1 MPLFLPISLCLIVAL
16 GLGLVLGW
24 VLKSQVA
31 KKYLLNLEETWAA
44 RLYDKQHEWELTS
57 SKLGSLLNSLQN
69 SYNTT
74 QATMHVREAS
84 LAESQAKL
92 ATQKAELDRTREAL
106 RRESQEWEARYNA
119 LMEDKEAE
127 IRRLLSQVR
136 ELEPFTMSVQEG
148 EARLR
153 LITRDKDVQINQLQR
168 RLRELERP
176 GTQTKHWKFSI
187 LLQERELAIAKF
199 APLHFQA

>member
-31 KKYLLNLEETWAA
+31 KKHLLNLEETWAA
-44 RLYDKQHEWELTS
+44 RLYDKQHEEELTS
-57 SKLGSLLNSLQN
+57 SKLGLLLNSLQN
-69 SYNTT
+69 SYSTT
-74 QATMHVREAS
+74 QATIHAREAS
-84 LAESQAKL
+84 LAECQAKL

-127 IRRLLSQVR
+127 IRQLLSQVR
-136 ELEPFTMSVQEG
+136 ELEPFTGRVQEG

-187 LLQERELAIAKF
+187 LLQERELAIARF